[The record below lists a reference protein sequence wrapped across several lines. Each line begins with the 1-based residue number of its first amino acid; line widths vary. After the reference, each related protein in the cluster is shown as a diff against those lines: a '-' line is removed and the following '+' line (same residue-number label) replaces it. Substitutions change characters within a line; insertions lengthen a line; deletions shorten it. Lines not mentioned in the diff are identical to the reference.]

1 MLVTDNV
8 LWSGEV
14 VPRFVDP
21 PKRSAADTA
30 AIAAYNQKLAA
41 DPRLYTTFLPIGD
54 GVALSVKQ

>member
-1 MLVTDNV
+1 MTDNV

-14 VPRFVDP
+14 VPGFVNP

-30 AIAAYNQKLAA
+30 AIAAYNRNLAA
-41 DPRLYTTFLPIGD
+41 DARLYTTFLPIGD